1 MLKLSRISWL
11 AVFGVAF
18 LIGCGGGGGST
29 SGGPGTGPDPT
40 PPLDTDLSRLP
51 NGLGIDIRKSIAP
64 DSEWNLLA
72 AGGFKLVRFNM
83 HWSSVEKTAGVYNFK
98 QDGQDYDA
106 LVTAMAKRGIRI
118 SFILAYEN
126 PLYDGGYVPFSTAG
140 RAAFARFSAACA
152 ARYRGKSIIWE
163 IWNEPNIDQ
172 FWKRSPSDKQA
183 PAESY
188 AELAKVTLTA
198 MKQADPQ
205 AFIIGPS
212 VGPLDDPEVEQFL
225 RALGE
230 NGSLQ
235 LFDAISVHPYRSEP
249 PETALLD
256 YDRLRSLIREYTGS
270 DKPLFNTE
278 AGRSTGVYP
287 GLPRLTP
294 EQQAERLQRTFLTDL
309 MAGVQLTVW
318 YNWANQG
325 TNPDDVLSNYGVVTQ
340 QLQTKPAYVAAQ
352 QVADFFEGFRLA
364 ETIDRGTNG
373 AYALRFD
380 RNGESRIALWG
391 PEASRAPV
399 VVRIPAG
406 TWQVIDSQ
414 GKALGTILASGEA
427 TLVELS
433 SSPIFLKRA
442 N

>member
-1 MLKLSRISWL
+1 M
-11 AVFGVAF
+11 
-18 LIGCGGGGGST
+18 
-29 SGGPGTGPDPT
+29 
-40 PPLDTDLSRLP
+40 DTDLTRLP
-51 NGLGIDIRKSIAP
+51 NGLGIDIRQSIAS

-72 AGGFKLVRFNM
+72 EGGFNLVRFNM
-83 HWSSVEKTAGVYNFK
+83 HWSSVEKSPGVYNFK

-106 LVTAMAKRGIRI
+106 LVLAMAKRGIRV
-118 SFILAYEN
+118 SLHLAYEN
-126 PLYDGGYVPFSTAG
+126 PLYDGGYAPFSTTG
-140 RAAFARFSAACA
+140 RAAFARFAAACA
-152 ARYRGKSIIWE
+152 TRYKGKSIIWE

-188 AELAKVTLTA
+188 AELAKVTLAA

-205 AFIIGPS
+205 AFVVGPS

-235 LFDAISVHPYRSEP
+235 QFDAISVHPYRSEP

-256 YDRLRSLIREYTGS
+256 YDRLRTLIREYTGT
-270 DKPLFNTE
+270 DKPIFNTE

-287 GLPRLTP
+287 GVPRITP
-294 EQQAERLQRTFLTDL
+294 EQQAERLVRTFLTDL
-309 MAGVQLTVW
+309 MAGVQLTIW

-325 TNPDDVLSNYGVVTQ
+325 TNPDDILSNYGVVTQ
-340 QLQTKPAYVAAQ
+340 QLQTKPAYSAARLVAS
-352 QVADFFEGFRLA
+352 FFEGFRLA
-364 ETIDRGTNG
+364 EVIDRGATG
-373 AYALRFD
+373 AYVLRFD
-380 RNGESRIALWG
+380 RSGENRLALWG

-406 TWQVIDSQ
+406 NWQVIDSQ

-427 TLVELS
+427 TLVDLS
-433 SSPIFLKRA
+433 SSPIFLKPA